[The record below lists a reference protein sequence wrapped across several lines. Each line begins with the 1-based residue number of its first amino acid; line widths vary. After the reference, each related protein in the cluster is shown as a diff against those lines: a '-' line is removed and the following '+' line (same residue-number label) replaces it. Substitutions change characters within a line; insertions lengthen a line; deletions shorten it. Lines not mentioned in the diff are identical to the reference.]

1 MAEHATDTTVEAEA
15 LRRAIEQG
23 TIDSH
28 DPASVKEATD
38 GE

>member
-1 MAEHATDTTVEAEA
+1 MADETGTIEAEE

-23 TIDSH
+23 TIDSQ
-28 DPASVKEATD
+28 DPESVKEATD